1 MNVIRKKDESFG
13 LPAVQVT
20 GFAVLFAALLAALF
34 LFPGQVELILG
45 LAVAA
50 VGAGKLVAAHLEGD
64 ENDELPPASRAF
76 RELADPSRPLT
87 ANDPLTPAPPRPAL
101 PGEAGAHAES

>member
-20 GFAVLFAALLAALF
+20 GFAVLFAVLLAALF

-45 LAVAA
+45 LAVGL
-50 VGAGKLVAAHLEGD
+50 VGAGKLVAAHLDGD

-87 ANDPLTPAPPRPAL
+87 ANDPLTAAPQPLAL
-101 PGEAGAHAES
+101 SGEAGPHAES